1 MKFLIGFVTF
11 ILCAAILAFGGYQT
25 VMESD
30 FEKMVDDFE
39 FAIENTPV
47 IPELPDNGNA
57 GDNTGKPG
65 DNTGNS
71 GDNTG
76 NAGDNTGNAGDNTGN
91 SGDNTGNAGDNAGND
106 GDNTGDN
113 TGNAGDNTG
122 NDGDNTGNE
131 GGNDE
136 ENNDNN
142 VTDGGAIGVV
152 GGVLDSAANNFN
164 QATAD
169 VTQSLIQNQIEQN
182 VDTSTEAGQTAA
194 NAASSVVENIYN
206 EFNKIEEKG
215 QESGKTA
222 EEKAEER
229 QQVVEETKKGL
240 EGAETLLGAAQGE
253 EVSSEDLGEAI
264 GKIADSDV
272 MVNVG
277 NDILEDE
284 ATKESVREQ
293 INLMPEEQKQEITD
307 TLKEK
312 YEDKLAEDPEQAENL
327 KNLAGSFGFD
337 VSAWMNS
344 DELPEGFPFQ

>member
-65 DNTGNS
+65 DNTGNAGDNTGKPGDNTGKP

-76 NAGDNTGNAGDNTGN
+76 NAGDNTGNAGDNT
-91 SGDNTGNAGDNAGND
+91 GND

-206 EFNKIEEKG
+206 EFNKIEEK
-215 QESGKTA
+215 
-222 EEKAEER
+222 AEER

-284 ATKESVREQ
+284 ATKESVQEQ

>member
-47 IPELPDNGNA
+47 IPELPDNGNV

-65 DNTGNS
+65 DNTGNVGDNTGKP

-76 NAGDNTGNAGDNTGN
+76 NAGDN
-91 SGDNTGNAGDNAGND
+91 S
-106 GDNTGDN
+106 
-113 TGNAGDNTG
+113 GNAGDNTG

-284 ATKESVREQ
+284 ATKESVQEQ

>member
-1 MKFLIGFVTF
+1 M
-11 ILCAAILAFGGYQT
+11 
-25 VMESD
+25 
-30 FEKMVDDFE
+30 
-39 FAIENTPV
+39 
-47 IPELPDNGNA
+47 
-57 GDNTGKPG
+57 
-65 DNTGNS
+65 
-71 GDNTG
+71 
-76 NAGDNTGNAGDNTGN
+76 
-91 SGDNTGNAGDNAGND
+91 
-106 GDNTGDN
+106 
-113 TGNAGDNTG
+113 
-122 NDGDNTGNE
+122 
-131 GGNDE
+131 
-136 ENNDNN
+136 
-142 VTDGGAIGVV
+142 
-152 GGVLDSAANNFN
+152 
-164 QATAD
+164 
-169 VTQSLIQNQIEQN
+169 
-182 VDTSTEAGQTAA
+182 DTSTEAGQTAA

-206 EFNKIEEKG
+206 EFNRIEEKG

-284 ATKESVREQ
+284 ATKESVQEQ

>member
-65 DNTGNS
+65 DNTGN
-71 GDNTG
+71 
-76 NAGDNTGNAGDNTGN
+76 AGDNTGNAGDNTGN
-91 SGDNTGNAGDNAGND
+91 S
-106 GDNTGDN
+106 GDN

-182 VDTSTEAGQTAA
+182 VDTSTDAGQTAA

-284 ATKESVREQ
+284 ATKESVQEQ